1 MSHFTKCF
9 LMILSGILLAA
20 GVAMTL
26 AAEKNKRE
34 KLKNAGYV
42 ICTIGVFGYIVFGF
56 LLLVTLRF
64 GMMLVGIMVSAPV
77 AVAVIALHYGIS
89 ETVKKPAARKL
100 LRVLLTI
107 AHFAIYVLCA
117 FPIARGEKQVSIPL
131 ALLCSVV
138 LAAVYFIGKWIRKKK
153 RAKVLV
159 DSPVMKQALLL
170 CKSGECV
177 AVQILADRIRL
188 FDRLPNPQY
197 CKSEDHSS
205 ASLTLT
211 PPWWW
216 KSWLEGEGCFR
227 EVMFKDYDYPEL
239 KEEQMQLCAKGLVS
253 ALRGFG
259 SAHHTSTHRQTT
271 KAVYD
276 ESRNSYVKTTYV
288 TKLFEDYLVFRLADF
303 RAAERERQ
311 EAQKGKASGIQTAGT
326 KGNSWE

>member
-1 MSHFTKCF
+1 
-9 LMILSGILLAA
+9 
-20 GVAMTL
+20 
-26 AAEKNKRE
+26 
-34 KLKNAGYV
+34 
-42 ICTIGVFGYIVFGF
+42 
-56 LLLVTLRF
+56 
-64 GMMLVGIMVSAPV
+64 
-77 AVAVIALHYGIS
+77 
-89 ETVKKPAARKL
+89 
-100 LRVLLTI
+100 
-107 AHFAIYVLCA
+107 
-117 FPIARGEKQVSIPL
+117 
-131 ALLCSVV
+131 
-138 LAAVYFIGKWIRKKK
+138 
-153 RAKVLV
+153 
-159 DSPVMKQALLL
+159 MKQALLL

-239 KEEQMQLCAKGLVS
+239 KEEQMQLCAEGLVS

-271 KAVYD
+271 NAVYD
-276 ESRNSYVKTTYV
+276 ESRKSYVKTTYV